1 MQLTINFSKK
11 EFDSKDGAEMPS
23 DVLPNVRELAQ
34 NLQKLRDYL
43 GKSITINSGYR
54 SPKHNLS
61 VGGSPS
67 SQHLLGKAADIVV
80 QGMSPIE
87 IAQIIENLIKKG
99 VLKEGGIGIYDTFVH
114 YDIRGK
120 KARWDFRLK
129 KK

>member
-54 SPKHNLS
+54 SPKHNLK

>member
-80 QGMSPIE
+80 QGMLPIE

>member
-23 DVLPNVRELAQ
+23 NVLPNVRELAQ

-54 SPKHNLS
+54 SPKHNLK